1 MNVQKNMHHCQSNE
15 MIAGDCWIGM
25 TQASSSGLILT
36 GRVGKH
42 TDQFIEEL

>member
-1 MNVQKNMHHCQSNE
+1 MNVQKNRPQCQSNE
-15 MIAGDCWIGM
+15 LRAGDCWMGM

-42 TDQFIEEL
+42 TDQED